1 VAADGRPTQPLATVV
16 MQRPARQP
24 ADADPPPAASARRYL
39 REHLP
44 AIYTDQPRADPA
56 VEGFTSRLIGSLER
70 VLDPVVATLDC
81 LPAQLSADTAAAPM
95 LALMAGWLGLEEDER
110 RSLADRR
117 DEVRF
122 ASAIAQSRG
131 TLPGLELGL
140 RTAFPSL
147 PLRVEDG
154 GGVTFSVDAGSEPDS
169 GPREF
174 AVYCDTPIPVERQA
188 AVARAIDRLKPVN
201 ARYRLR
207 VKSPPKPKQPP
218 PPTPTVESEP
228 PPEPPS
234 AEDA

>member
-1 VAADGRPTQPLATVV
+1 VATDGRPTQPLATVV
-16 MQRPARQP
+16 MQRAPRDL
-24 ADADPPPAASARRYL
+24 ADAEPPPAASARRYL

-44 AIYTDQPRADPA
+44 SIYTDPA
-56 VEGFTSRLIGSLER
+56 GAEPGVEGFTSRLIGSLER

-81 LPAQLSADTAAAPM
+81 LPAQLSADTAPAPM
-95 LALMAGWLGLEEDER
+95 LALMAGWLGLAEDER

-131 TLPGLELGL
+131 TLPGIQLGL
-140 RTAFPSL
+140 KTAFPSL

-154 GGVTFSVDAGSEPDS
+154 GGVTFSTDAGSEPEA

-174 AVYCDTPIPVERQA
+174 FVYCDTPIPVERQA
-188 AVARAIDRLKPVN
+188 AVARAVDRLKPVN

-207 VKSPPKPKQPP
+207 VKSPPKPKQAPEP
-218 PPTPTVESEP
+218 KPTVESEP
-228 PPEPPS
+228 PP
-234 AEDA
+234 AEDT

>member
-1 VAADGRPTQPLATVV
+1 VADQSRPTEPLATVV
-16 MQRPARQP
+16 IHRPERVH
-24 ADADPPPAASARRYL
+24 ADVEPPPAASARRYL
-39 REHLP
+39 RGHLP
-44 AIYTDQPRADPA
+44 AVYSDPPNLDSA
-56 VEGFTSRLIGSLER
+56 AEGLAQRFVGGLEQ
-70 VLDPVVATLDC
+70 VLDPVVASLDC
-81 LPAQLSADTAAAPM
+81 MPAQLAADTAAAPM
-95 LALMAGWLGLEEDER
+95 LALMASWLGLAEDER

-154 GGVTFSVDAGSEPDS
+154 GGVTFSVEAGSDPPS
-169 GPREF
+169 APREF
-174 AVYCDTPIPVERQA
+174 VVYCDTTIPVERQA

-207 VKSPPKPKQPP
+207 VKQPPKPKTPP
-218 PPTPTVESEP
+218 PDAPTEI
-228 PPEPPS
+228 
-234 AEDA
+234 A

>member
-1 VAADGRPTQPLATVV
+1 VANDDRRTQPLATVV
-16 MQRPARQP
+16 MPRPAREL

-44 AIYTDQPRADPA
+44 AIYTDPVGADPG

-81 LPAQLSADTAAAPM
+81 LPAQLSADTAPAPM
-95 LALMAGWLGLEEDER
+95 LALMAGWLGLAEDER

-131 TLPGLELGL
+131 TLPGIQLGL
-140 RTAFPSL
+140 KTAFPSL

-154 GGVTFSVDAGSEPDS
+154 GGVTFSTDPAKEPEA

-174 AVYCDTPIPVERQA
+174 VVYCDTPIPVERQA
-188 AVARAIDRLKPVN
+188 AVARAVDRLKPVN

-207 VKSPPKPKQPP
+207 VKSPPKPKQAPEP
-218 PPTPTVESEP
+218 KPTVESEP
-228 PPEPPS
+228 PP
-234 AEDA
+234 AEDT

>member
-1 VAADGRPTQPLATVV
+1 VATDGRPTQPLATVV
-16 MQRPARQP
+16 MQRAARDP
-24 ADADPPPAASARRYL
+24 ADAEPPPAASARRYL

-44 AIYTDQPRADPA
+44 AIYTDPPGADPA
-56 VEGFTSRLIGSLER
+56 VEGF
-70 VLDPVVATLDC
+70 TLDC
-81 LPAQLSADTAAAPM
+81 LPAQLSADTAPAPM
-95 LALMAGWLGLEEDER
+95 LALMAGWLGLAEDER

-154 GGVTFSVDAGSEPDS
+154 GGVTFSADGGSEPEA

-218 PPTPTVESEP
+218 APKPTVESEP
-228 PPEPPS
+228 PPEPP

>member
-1 VAADGRPTQPLATVV
+1 MAADDRRTKALATVV
-16 MQRPARQP
+16 MQRPAREL
-24 ADADPPPAASARRYL
+24 ADAEPPPAASARRYL

-44 AIYTDQPRADPA
+44 SIYTDPPGADPG

-81 LPAQLSADTAAAPM
+81 LPAQLSADTAPAPM
-95 LALMAGWLGLEEDER
+95 LALMAGWLGLAEDER

-131 TLPGLELGL
+131 TLPGIQLGL
-140 RTAFPSL
+140 KTAFPSL

-154 GGVTFSVDAGSEPDS
+154 GGVTFSTDPAKEPAA

-174 AVYCDTPIPVERQA
+174 VVYCDTPIPVERQA
-188 AVARAIDRLKPVN
+188 AVARAVDRLKPVN

-207 VKSPPKPKQPP
+207 VKSPPKPKQAPEP
-218 PPTPTVESEP
+218 KPTVESEP
-228 PPEPPS
+228 PP
-234 AEDA
+234 AEDT

>member
-1 VAADGRPTQPLATVV
+1 VATDGRPTQPLATVV
-16 MQRPARQP
+16 MQRAPRDP

-39 REHLP
+39 RDHLP
-44 AIYTDQPRADPA
+44 AIYADPAAADPA
-56 VEGFTSRLIGSLER
+56 VEGFTARLIGGLER
-70 VLDPVVATLDC
+70 VLDPLVATLDC
-81 LPAQLSADTAAAPM
+81 LPAQLSADTAPAPM
-95 LALMAGWLGLEEDER
+95 LALMAGWLGLAEDER

-154 GGVTFSVDAGSEPDS
+154 GGVTFSADAGSQPEA

-174 AVYCDTPIPVERQA
+174 VVYCDTPITVDRQA

-218 PPTPTVESEP
+218 ASQPTVESEP
-228 PPEPPS
+228 PP
-234 AEDA
+234 AEDT

>member
-1 VAADGRPTQPLATVV
+1 MATDGRPTQPLATVV
-16 MQRPARQP
+16 MSRPARDP

-44 AIYTDQPRADPA
+44 AIYTDPPGTDPA

-81 LPAQLSADTAAAPM
+81 LPAQLSADTAPAPM
-95 LALMAGWLGLEEDER
+95 LALMAGWLGLAEDER

-154 GGVTFSVDAGSEPDS
+154 GGVTFSVDAGSEPEA

-174 AVYCDTPIPVERQA
+174 VVYCDTPIPVERQA
-188 AVARAIDRLKPVN
+188 AVARAVDRLKPVN

-218 PPTPTVESEP
+218 PAAPTVESEP
-228 PPEPPS
+228 PPEAPP
-234 AEDA
+234 AEDT

>member
-1 VAADGRPTQPLATVV
+1 MAADDRRTKALATVV
-16 MQRPARQP
+16 MPRPAREL
-24 ADADPPPAASARRYL
+24 ADAEPPPAASARRYL

-44 AIYTDQPRADPA
+44 SIYTDPPGADPG

-81 LPAQLSADTAAAPM
+81 LPAQLSADTAPAPM
-95 LALMAGWLGLEEDER
+95 LALMAGWLGLAEDER

-131 TLPGLELGL
+131 TLPGIQLGL
-140 RTAFPSL
+140 KTAFPSL

-154 GGVTFSVDAGSEPDS
+154 GGVTFSTDPAKEPAA

-174 AVYCDTPIPVERQA
+174 VVYCDTPIPVERQA
-188 AVARAIDRLKPVN
+188 AVARAVDRLKPVN

-207 VKSPPKPKQPP
+207 VKSPPKPKQAPEP
-218 PPTPTVESEP
+218 KPTVESEP
-228 PPEPPS
+228 PP
-234 AEDA
+234 AEDT

>member
-1 VAADGRPTQPLATVV
+1 MATDGRPTQPLATVV
-16 MQRPARQP
+16 MQRPVRDH
-24 ADADPPPAASARRYL
+24 ADAEPPPAASARRYL
-39 REHLP
+39 RDHLP
-44 AIYTDQPRADPA
+44 AVYTDAPRVDAR
-56 VEGFTSRLIGSLER
+56 VEGFAARFVGSLER
-70 VLDPVVATLDC
+70 VLDPVVASLDC
-81 LPAQLSADTAAAPM
+81 MPAQLAADTAPAPM
-95 LALMAGWLGLEEDER
+95 LALMAAWLGLAEDER

-140 RTAFPSL
+140 RVAFPSL

-154 GGVTFSVDAGSEPDS
+154 GGVSFSVDTGSEPAA

-174 AVYCDTPIPVERQA
+174 VVYCDATIPVERQA

-207 VKSPPKPKQPP
+207 VKTPPKPK
-218 PPTPTVESEP
+218 P
-228 PPEPPS
+228 PPEAP
-234 AEDA
+234 DQTT

>member
-1 VAADGRPTQPLATVV
+1 MATDDRRTQPLATVV
-16 MQRPARQP
+16 MQRPAREL

-44 AIYTDQPRADPA
+44 SIYTDPPGPDPGI
-56 VEGFTSRLIGSLER
+56 EGFTSRLIGSLER

-81 LPAQLSADTAAAPM
+81 LPAQLSADTAPAPM
-95 LALMAGWLGLEEDER
+95 LALMAGWLGLAEDER

-131 TLPGLELGL
+131 TLPGIQLGL
-140 RTAFPSL
+140 KTAFPSL

-154 GGVTFSVDAGSEPDS
+154 GGVTFSTDPAKEPEA

-174 AVYCDTPIPVERQA
+174 VVYCDTPIPVERQA
-188 AVARAIDRLKPVN
+188 AVARAVDRLKPVN

-207 VKSPPKPKQPP
+207 VKSPPKPKQAPQP
-218 PPTPTVESEP
+218 KPTVESEP
-228 PPEPPS
+228 PP
-234 AEDA
+234 AEDT

>member
-122 ASAIAQSRG
+122 ASAIAQSCG

>member
-1 VAADGRPTQPLATVV
+1 V
-16 MQRPARQP
+16 MRQPARHP

-39 REHLP
+39 RDHLP
-44 AIYTDQPRADPA
+44 AIYTDPPGADSA

-122 ASAIAQSRG
+122 ASAIAGARG

-154 GGVTFSVDAGSEPDS
+154 GGVTFSVDSGSEPEA

-174 AVYCDTPIPVERQA
+174 VVYCDTPIPVERQA

-207 VKSPPKPKQPP
+207 VKSPPKPKRPP
-218 PPTPTVESEP
+218 PATPTAESEA
-228 PPEPPS
+228 PPEPPP

>member
-1 VAADGRPTQPLATVV
+1 MAADDRRTKALATVA
-16 MQRPARQP
+16 MQRPAREL

-44 AIYTDQPRADPA
+44 SIYTDPPGADPG

-81 LPAQLSADTAAAPM
+81 LPAQLSADTAPAPM
-95 LALMAGWLGLEEDER
+95 LALMAGWLGLAEDER

-131 TLPGLELGL
+131 TLPGIQLGL
-140 RTAFPSL
+140 KTAFPSL

-154 GGVTFSVDAGSEPDS
+154 GGVTFSTDPAKEPEA

-174 AVYCDTPIPVERQA
+174 VVYCDTPIPVERQA
-188 AVARAIDRLKPVN
+188 AVARAVDRLKPVN

-207 VKSPPKPKQPP
+207 VKSPPKPKQAPEP
-218 PPTPTVESEP
+218 KPTVESEP
-228 PPEPPS
+228 PP
-234 AEDA
+234 AEDT

>member
-1 VAADGRPTQPLATVV
+1 MVPAEGRPTEPLATVV
-16 MQRPARQP
+16 IRRPARVH
-24 ADADPPPAASARRYL
+24 ADADPPQAASARRYL
-39 REHLP
+39 RGHLP
-44 AIYTDQPRADPA
+44 SVYSDPPELETG
-56 VEGFTSRLIGSLER
+56 VEGLASRFVGSLER
-70 VLDPVVATLDC
+70 VLDPVVASLDC
-81 LPAQLSADTAAAPM
+81 LPAQLAADTAPAPM

-110 RSLADRR
+110 RSLPDRR

-140 RTAFPSL
+140 RIAFPSL

-154 GGVTFSVDAGSEPDS
+154 GGVTFSVDAGADPAS

-174 AVYCDTPIPVERQA
+174 VVYCDTPIPVERQA

-207 VKSPPKPKQPP
+207 VKSPPKPKP
-218 PPTPTVESEP
+218 
-228 PPEPPS
+228 
-234 AEDA
+234 AADA

>member
-1 VAADGRPTQPLATVV
+1 VAADDRRTQPVATVV
-16 MQRPARQP
+16 MQRPAREL

-44 AIYTDQPRADPA
+44 SIYTDPPAADPG

-81 LPAQLSADTAAAPM
+81 LPAQLSADTAPAPM
-95 LALMAGWLGLEEDER
+95 LALMAGWLGLAEDER

-131 TLPGLELGL
+131 TLPGIQLGL
-140 RTAFPSL
+140 KTAFPSL

-154 GGVTFSVDAGSEPDS
+154 GGVTFSTDPAKEPEA

-174 AVYCDTPIPVERQA
+174 VVYCDTPIPVERQA
-188 AVARAIDRLKPVN
+188 AVARVVDRLKPVN

-207 VKSPPKPKQPP
+207 VKSPPKPKQAPEP
-218 PPTPTVESEP
+218 KPTVESEP
-228 PPEPPS
+228 PP
-234 AEDA
+234 AEDT

>member
-1 VAADGRPTQPLATVV
+1 VATDDRRTKALATVV
-16 MQRPARQP
+16 MQRPAREL

-44 AIYTDQPRADPA
+44 SIYTDPPGADPA

-81 LPAQLSADTAAAPM
+81 LPAQLSADTAPAPM
-95 LALMAGWLGLEEDER
+95 LALMAGWLGLAEDER

-122 ASAIAQSRG
+122 ASAMAQSRG
-131 TLPGLELGL
+131 TLPGIQLGL
-140 RTAFPSL
+140 KTAFPSL

-154 GGVTFSVDAGSEPDS
+154 GGVTFSTDPAKEPEA

-174 AVYCDTPIPVERQA
+174 VVYCDTPIPVERQA
-188 AVARAIDRLKPVN
+188 AVARAVDRLKPVN

-207 VKSPPKPKQPP
+207 VKSPPKPKQAPEP
-218 PPTPTVESEP
+218 KPTVESEP
-228 PPEPPS
+228 PP
-234 AEDA
+234 AEDT

>member
-1 VAADGRPTQPLATVV
+1 
-16 MQRPARQP
+16 
-24 ADADPPPAASARRYL
+24 
-39 REHLP
+39 
-44 AIYTDQPRADPA
+44 
-56 VEGFTSRLIGSLER
+56 
-70 VLDPVVATLDC
+70 
-81 LPAQLSADTAAAPM
+81 M
-95 LALMAGWLGLEEDER
+95 LALMASWLGLAEDER

-154 GGVTFSVDAGSEPDS
+154 GGVTFSVDAGSEPEA

-174 AVYCDTPIPVERQA
+174 IVYCDTPIPVERQA

-218 PPTPTVESEP
+218 PAKPTVVSEP
-228 PPEPPS
+228 PPEPP
-234 AEDA
+234 AEDT